1 MVTLTYSNFSKQ
13 VNDSTG
19 DNNGPAAGLRNNV
32 AKRTGG
38 APTNRESRGDKSSPV
53 VCVRLIVGQKMSVLK

>member
-19 DNNGPAAGLRNNV
+19 DNNGPTAGLRNNV

-38 APTNRESRGDKSSPV
+38 APTNRESRDGKSLPV
-53 VCVRLIVGQKMSVLK
+53 VCVRLIVGQKISVLK